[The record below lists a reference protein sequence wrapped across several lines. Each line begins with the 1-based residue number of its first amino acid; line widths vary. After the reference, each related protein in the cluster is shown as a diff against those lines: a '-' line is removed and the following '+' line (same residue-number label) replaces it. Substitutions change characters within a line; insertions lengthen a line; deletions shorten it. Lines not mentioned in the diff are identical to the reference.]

1 MEHVW
6 FTHGISCAPTK
17 AGRRDERG
25 NDGTESESGGKRA
38 SAGKGRR
45 GLENLAACWI
55 SFFPLE
61 KIFTFSSVDYRRRLF
76 ERIDARSGGRRSH
89 EAPHVSVSTWLVRG
103 RRNASLLVLS
113 FVKLDAR
120 SRSVRCPLASL
131 SPPPPPFFLP
141 TTTKRRTTMTSRE
154 EIGVD
159 WEAYA
164 IMSFP
169 AVESTRRGKRA
180 YQTTRRWRMRD
191 VSKEVEGT
199 FPTLTF
205 FSLDQPGNF
214 DT

>member
-17 AGRRDERG
+17 AGRRDESG
-25 NDGTESESGGKRA
+25 NRGTESESGGKRA

-45 GLENLAACWI
+45 GLENLTACWI

-76 ERIDARSGGRRSH
+76 KRIDARSGGRRSH

-131 SPPPPPFFLP
+131 SPVL
-141 TTTKRRTTMTSRE
+141 
-154 EIGVD
+154 
-159 WEAYA
+159 
-164 IMSFP
+164 
-169 AVESTRRGKRA
+169 STHDDEKK
-180 YQTTRRWRMRD
+180 D
-191 VSKEVEGT
+191 DDDVEGGNRRRLRSLRDNVLSSSRVDT
-199 FPTLTF
+199 SGEESVSDDATLKNARRVQRSRGNVSYTYF

-214 DT
+214 DTYTG